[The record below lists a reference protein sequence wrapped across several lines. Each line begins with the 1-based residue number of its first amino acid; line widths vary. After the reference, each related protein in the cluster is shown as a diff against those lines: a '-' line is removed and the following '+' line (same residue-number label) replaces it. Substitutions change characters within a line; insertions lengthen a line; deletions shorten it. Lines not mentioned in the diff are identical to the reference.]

1 MESERKFNVQ
11 LQHYI
16 LLFGMIILIAWF
28 VHIELILPL
37 CRSILHGLL
46 GADLKVTTMWSDWS
60 FAMNEE
66 QTIFINPIFAFGYI
80 DLFIGILFGLFI
92 SLILPESIGF
102 MKVKVL
108 REIDVVRKRLKA
120 QTGIASDAELNQ
132 WFTWSNADIEAEGER
147 RNYQLVVVREMID
160 GRNAIEWSKRNIGGQ
175 LWFFPAI
182 RLYMTHHFTEHYANM
197 VQGAAYIGA
206 ANLIIFIGIRGIKFI
221 PPERPSAILFALWV
235 EMSMLIMLGV
245 TLAYT
250 EEEERLDKILKE
262 LKDRTSEQAQ
272 RMVTLNE
279 QSSLQTQALGN
290 LVRILSGVNTDDVSK
305 NANNRAGELLSR
317 AMAEGRVDKAVKDAA
332 DQALG
337 EAYTARKKD

>member
-1 MESERKFNVQ
+1 MENERKYNVQ

-16 LLFGMIILIAWF
+16 LLLGMIAFFAVIIHTM
-28 VHIELILPL
+28 VILPL
-37 CRSILHGLL
+37 ARSIIHGLL
-46 GADLKVTTMWSDWS
+46 NADLKVATAWTDWS
-60 FAMNEE
+60 FQLGEE
-66 QTIFINPIFAFGYI
+66 QTIYISPIFAFGYI
-80 DLFIGILFGLFI
+80 DLFLGLVIALVI

-108 REIDVVRKRLKA
+108 RELDVVKKRLKA

-147 RNYQLVVVREMID
+147 RNYQIVIIREMID
-160 GRNAIEWSKRNIGGQ
+160 GRNALEWSRRNIIGQ
-175 LWFFPAI
+175 IWFFPAI

-235 EMSMLIMLGV
+235 EFSMLVLLGV

-279 QSSLQTQALGN
+279 QSSLQTQALSN
-290 LVRILSGVNTDDVSK
+290 LVRILSGVNTNEVGK
-305 NANNRAGELLSR
+305 NANNRASELLSR

-332 DQALG
+332 DTALG
-337 EAYTARKKD
+337 EAYNARRKE